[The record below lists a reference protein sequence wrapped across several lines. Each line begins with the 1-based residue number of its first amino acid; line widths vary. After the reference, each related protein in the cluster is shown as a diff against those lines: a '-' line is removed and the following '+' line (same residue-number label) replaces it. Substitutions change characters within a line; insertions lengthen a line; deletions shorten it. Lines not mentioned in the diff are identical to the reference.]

1 MNEMAPELLTES
13 ENKVQNLENQ
23 MRVRFDG
30 NELDDFFGHFKPLD
44 ITEEILEELGADFW

>member
-1 MNEMAPELLTES
+1 MNETAPEQARDS
-13 ENKVQNLENQ
+13 QGNVQSLEHQ

-30 NELDDFFGHFKPLD
+30 EELENFFGNFKPLD

>member
-1 MNEMAPELLTES
+1 MNEMGPELEIER